1 MTTKKILTHQSQK
14 KEHSPLPTSGH
25 PPATSTEI
33 KWKTSHF
40 SQNGIFFFTAYL
52 KKTLKVISKLQKQ
65 YSNRKKEK
73 PMTLTI

>member
-52 KKTLKVISKLQKQ
+52 KKTLKVIS
-65 YSNRKKEK
+65 
-73 PMTLTI
+73 